1 MATGSTSSTS
11 FTGLTGLNRS
21 ASPAGNTSATGASD
35 TLSDVLRTVR
45 LRGAVFYAVNV
56 GPEWAVEAPASAEVA
71 AMVVPGA
78 GRVIEYHVLIEGTA
92 WASLPGQP
100 PVRLAPG
107 DVVMFPQGDAHVMA
121 SAPGVPPLPF
131 SMDWMRATHDLPKP
145 LPLAIHGND
154 LAWGDAARRT
164 DGRSDIVCGF
174 LGCDHGPFNPLLE
187 ALPRLLHVPAD
198 GDGAWLRQA
207 MLQAA
212 CGVCGPGGGPGGG
225 ALAER
230 ISETMFID
238 AVRRHASRL
247 PDHATGWLAGLR
259 DRQVGRALALI
270 HADPGHPWNVAQL
283 AGAAAL
289 SRSAFCERFARLL
302 GVSPARYLARWRMEL
317 AATLLR
323 QGQAPV
329 ASIAFQVGYESEA
342 AFTRAFARLVGM
354 PPSRWRATPL
364 Q

>member
-1 MATGSTSSTS
+1 M
-11 FTGLTGLNRS
+11 
-21 ASPAGNTSATGASD
+21 PVD
-35 TLSDVLRTVR
+35 TLSEVLRAIR
-45 LRGAVFYAVNV
+45 LRGAVFYAVTV
-56 GPEWAVEAPASAEVA
+56 GPEWAVAAPASAEVA

-78 GRVIEYHVLIEGTA
+78 GRVIEYHVLLEGTA

-100 PVRLAPG
+100 PVRMAPG
-107 DVVMFPQGDAHVMA
+107 DIVMFPQGDAHVMA

-131 SMDWMRATHDLPKP
+131 SMDWMRDTHALPKP
-145 LPLAIHGND
+145 LPLAIDGNN
-154 LAWGDAARRT
+154 LTWGEAVRQP
-164 DGRSDIVCGF
+164 DGHSDIVCGF

-212 CGVCGPGGGPGGG
+212 CGMAGHGGGGGSTPGGG

-238 AVRRHASRL
+238 AVRRHAARL
-247 PDHATGWLAGLR
+247 PEHATGWLAGLR

-270 HADPGHPWNVAQL
+270 HADPRHPWNVAEL
-283 AGAAAL
+283 ARAAAL

-302 GVSPARYLARWRMEL
+302 GVSPARYLARWRMEV

-323 QGQAPV
+323 QGPASV
-329 ASIAFQVGYESEA
+329 AAIAFEVGYESEA

-354 PPSRWRATPL
+354 PPSRWRAAPPH
-364 Q
+364 

>member
-1 MATGSTSSTS
+1 MAV
-11 FTGLTGLNRS
+11 
-21 ASPAGNTSATGASD
+21 D
-35 TLSDVLRTVR
+35 TLSEVLRTVR
-45 LRGAVFYAVNV
+45 LRGAVFYAVSV
-56 GPEWAVEAPASAEVA
+56 GPEWAVAAPAAAEVA

-78 GRVIEYHVLIEGTA
+78 GRVIEYHVLIDGTA

-107 DVVMFPQGDAHVMA
+107 DIVMFPQGDAHVMA

-131 SMDWMRATHDLPKP
+131 SMDWMRATYGLPKP
-145 LPLAIHGND
+145 LPLAIDGGT

-164 DGRSDIVCGF
+164 DGHSDIVCGF

-198 GDGAWLRQA
+198 GDGARLRPA
-207 MLQAA
+207 MLQ
-212 CGVCGPGGGPGGG
+212 GGGGGSGPDSGPGGG
-225 ALAER
+225 ARGAR
-230 ISETMFID
+230 NSETKLID

-270 HADPGHPWNVAQL
+270 HADPRHPWDVAQL

-289 SRSAFCERFARLL
+289 SRSAFCERFGRLL
-302 GVSPARYLARWRMEL
+302 GVSPARYLARWRMEV

-354 PPSRWRATPL
+354 PPSRWRAAPVH
-364 Q
+364 

>member
-1 MATGSTSSTS
+1 M
-11 FTGLTGLNRS
+11 
-21 ASPAGNTSATGASD
+21 PVD
-35 TLSDVLRTVR
+35 TLSEVLRTVR
-45 LRGAVFYAVNV
+45 LRGAVFYAVTV
-56 GPEWAVEAPASAEVA
+56 GPEWAVAAPASAEVA

-92 WASLPGQP
+92 WASLPGQT
-100 PVRLAPG
+100 PVRMAPG
-107 DVVMFPQGDAHVMA
+107 DIVMFPQGDAHVMA

-131 SMDWMRATHDLPKP
+131 SMDWMRATRALPKP
-145 LPLAIHGND
+145 LPLAIDGSA
-154 LAWGDAARRT
+154 LAWGEAARQP

-212 CGVCGPGGGPGGG
+212 CGIAGHGGGPGGISDGGPGGG

-230 ISETMFID
+230 LSETMFID
-238 AVRRHASRL
+238 AVRRHAARL
-247 PDHATGWLAGLR
+247 PEHATGWLAGLR

-270 HADPGHPWNVAQL
+270 HADPRHPWNVAGL

-289 SRSAFCERFARLL
+289 SRSAFCERFTRLL
-302 GVSPARYLARWRMEL
+302 GVSPARYLARWRMEV

-323 QGQAPV
+323 RGQASV
-329 ASIAFQVGYESEA
+329 AAIAFEVGYESEA
-342 AFTRAFARLVGM
+342 AFTRAFTRLVGM
-354 PPSRWRATPL
+354 PPSRWRAAPL
-364 Q
+364 H